1 MKLILEKMIFQ
12 STMKFE
18 TKTTTWTVTKTLQLL
33 EKLSYLSPEYI
44 VSQFLYLV
52 ISELCLLTTKIQKI
66 IISTKKIKA
75 HGPPSDSSKKLKKI
89 PDFQPCKKLCL
100 ISISIYSLILI
111 LDLPFCQNIPLTI
124 IQTPNSMVLSTSIVD
139 IDFCH
144 FNHPGFWTLDSIN
157 FLLMSAIYFHTD
169 NWLAMMKTPDP
180 TTKWMWLQFTMTPWY
195 SSAMP
200 PKMIRLFNFRTHL
213 PISLHIDQDNNRSNS
228 IQSFPIGHYYTLET
242 LFSTSL

>member
-18 TKTTTWTVTKTLQLL
+18 TKTTTWTVTKTLQIL

-180 TTKWMWLQFTMTPWY
+180 TTNECDFNSRWPHGILLLCLPRWLDY
-195 SSAMP
+195 
-200 PKMIRLFNFRTHL
+200 
-213 PISLHIDQDNNRSNS
+213 
-228 IQSFPIGHYYTLET
+228 
-242 LFSTSL
+242 STSELICQFRSILIKTTTGRTQFKAFQSDTITH